1 MRLPNLWLPKPVT
14 CRSLVFMRVHSSS
27 VSVCLYAAFSGPE
40 FKLLPKW
47 VARRAFIHAASRGTI
62 LELQKQQQFHEQF
75 RAEPLFMRL
84 ELLELLELL
93 KMNRVRFTQT

>member
-1 MRLPNLWLPKPVT
+1 VG
-14 CRSLVFMRVHSSS
+14 CSQSLYSCGFQS
-27 VSVCLYAAFSGPE
+27 
-40 FKLLPKW
+40 
-47 VARRAFIHAASRGTI
+47 TI

-93 KMNRVRFTQT
+93 KMNRVQFTQT